1 MTESSPLSLNFE
13 KLASLQREHAQ
24 IDDLS
29 IAAEFLSVLVA
40 GLFLAAER
48 PVDEDIDMASVAS
61 CHALLSEEPSLYEG
75 LQRARLSNDLENFAH
90 SALIPPLISSRARDC
105 LKKFR
110 GVMRRVTEAGGFQ
123 PMTWD
128 PKDASHSPYA
138 TKNPLDEDTM
148 QFLQALHLYRHRN
161 TRIAII
167 LHGLGGFRDDGERG
181 ARVKRIFTAEN
192 KFLVNSSGTGKTR
205 LCYEGLCYR
214 WGFYLSFSLDDGQ
227 LGSSDI
233 GTLLGL
239 IKGEYNIEKAS
250 ARGGFVRSLPDR
262 IQILFTAILL
272 ARLLLL
278 LLYLDAAQADAF
290 ELPEDHKKTSLKLLV
305 DNDETYLAQNVGAAL
320 RKVRKILGDQPLFF
334 VLDESSDA
342 VDLFSRYLQ
351 PELRNLLQIAIETW
365 QGLLDANCTI
375 ICAGIGIPRE
385 RFSEGAGSDFAW
397 TSDTGAFDD
406 PAAQEAYVTP
416 FLPPSLRDSDAGRA
430 LLARIWHWLRGRHRF
445 TAKFVDILL
454 NEGLNQPHKRFDDFI
469 FQSLDFQPVDA
480 LEFSSSEP
488 TPPARWDGSF
498 FSVSASEMTEEDKYL
513 FLSVLLRYMATH
525 SAPEPLAVE
534 QIQLV
539 FRGLARFADTD
550 LSAIALDEPQSL
562 LKVAGKL
569 FPYPEVS
576 SPGEPN
582 ERPATFVHTLL
593 RNPPQTAESLAH
605 SLVFYLSQVL
615 TKGKPLDAIFSFP
628 HNPPS
633 WAKQPAQ
640 LVRFYRSEPGGDA
653 LWNPVGANDFESFR
667 PLATKATSVDDTLS
681 WMEHNDGTAF
691 CLPPSS
697 SSVNLLF
704 ALRLADEKFVW
715 VALKALVTN
724 EPVQVAELQT
734 GFSELRRESLLG
746 ELDKPVQTRLN
757 DALKSLPK
765 TIPNCKLLR
774 VVSSFPRDITETVLD
789 GSATPQMKSVAV
801 VSLARFQSKSDQ
813 VMQTDFF
820 DAIVAGVLAG
830 HKRKSQWEPEDDH
843 LFTSSKRLKRRAGDP
858 RPLASWDGPL
868 DEDEDDDDDDNDEP
882 PPHEGKGKE
891 MLRRPKSAD
900 AGSKSPKATVE
911 GKGKAKALSEDHLQS
926 AYLGSF
932 SFSPFGNFFDAIVA
946 GVLAGHKR
954 KSHWQWEPEDG
965 RDHLFTSSKRLKRD
979 PEPLASWDGPINE
992 DDDDEVAPVDKGKGR
1007 ALPPRPRSAD
1017 PRPESP
1023 EATAEGKGK

>member
-1 MTESSPLSLNFE
+1 MAEASPLSLNSE
-13 KLASLQREHAQ
+13 KLASLQKEHAR

-29 IAAEFLSVLVA
+29 IAAEFLSVLIA

-48 PVDEDIDMASVAS
+48 PVDEDMASIAS

-90 SALIPPLISSRARDC
+90 SALIPPLISSKARDY
-105 LKKFR
+105 LKQFR
-110 GVMRRVTEAGGFQ
+110 GVMSRVAEAGGFQ
-123 PMTWD
+123 PMSWD

-148 QFLQALHLYRHRN
+148 QFLQSLHLYQHHN
-161 TRIAII
+161 EWIAII
-167 LHGLGGFRDDGERG
+167 LHGLGRFRDDDRLG
-181 ARVKRIFTAEN
+181 ARVKRIFSAEN

-214 WGFYLSFSLDDGQ
+214 WGFYLSFSLDDGR
-227 LGSSDI
+227 LGSSDLDS
-233 GTLLGL
+233 LLEL
-239 IKGEYNIEKAS
+239 IKEEYAIERPL
-250 ARGGFVRSLPDR
+250 ARGDLRSLPDR
-262 IQILFTAILL
+262 IQMLFTAILL
-272 ARLLLL
+272 TRLLLL
-278 LLYLDAAQADAF
+278 LLYLETAQADIS
-290 ELPEDHKKTSLKLLV
+290 ELPEDHKKTWLTMQLQPETISGPGRIEDPFQKLAQLLV

-375 ICAGIGIPRE
+375 ICAGIEIPRA
-385 RFSEGAGSDFAW
+385 RFQDGPGSDFAW
-397 TSDTGAFDD
+397 TSETGAFDD

-445 TAKFVDILL
+445 TAKWMEVFLS
-454 NEGLNQPHKRFDDFI
+454 EGLTHPHSRFDDFI
-469 FQSLDFQPVDA
+469 FQSLNFRPVDA
-480 LEFSSSEP
+480 VEFSSSEP

-525 SAPEPLAVE
+525 SAPEPLALE
-534 QIQLV
+534 HIQLV

-550 LSAIALDEPQSL
+550 FSAIVLDEPQSL

-569 FPYPEVS
+569 FPYPRKAK
-576 SPGEPN
+576 PGEPK
-582 ERPATFVHTLL
+582 ERPATFYKTLL

-605 SLVFYLSQVL
+605 SLVFYLSQMN
-615 TKGKPLDAIFSFP
+615 AR
-628 HNPPS
+628 S
-633 WAKQPAQ
+633 WAKQPAE
-640 LVRFYRSEPGGDA
+640 LIRFCRSEPGGDA
-653 LWNPVGANDFESFR
+653 LWTPVGANDFESFR
-667 PLATKATSVDDTLS
+667 PLATQATSVDDTLS

-697 SSVNLLF
+697 SNVNLLF

-715 VALKALVTN
+715 VALKALATN

-734 GFSELRRESLLG
+734 GFSELRRENLLG
-746 ELDKPVQTRLN
+746 ELNKPSQTRLN

-774 VVSSFPRDITETVLD
+774 IVSSFPRDITETVLD

-843 LFTSSKRLKRRAGDP
+843 LFTSSKRLKRRAGD
-858 RPLASWDGPL
+858 S
-868 DEDEDDDDDDNDEP
+868 
-882 PPHEGKGKE
+882 
-891 MLRRPKSAD
+891 
-900 AGSKSPKATVE
+900 
-911 GKGKAKALSEDHLQS
+911 
-926 AYLGSF
+926 
-932 SFSPFGNFFDAIVA
+932 
-946 GVLAGHKR
+946 
-954 KSHWQWEPEDG
+954 
-965 RDHLFTSSKRLKRD
+965 
-979 PEPLASWDGPINE
+979 EPLASWDGPIDE
-992 DDDDEVAPVDKGKGR
+992 DSDEEEEEVVAPADKGKGR
-1007 ALPPRPRSAD
+1007 AVTTRSRSAN

-1023 EATAEGKGK
+1023 EETVKGKGKAKASSADHVTDEAAVESSPEAGDGGRETRRRNPRRERAASGEASGPGKPSSKGKTTAARKSKK